1 MVSGL
6 YGACASIAKANDI
19 VVCGIH
25 RQEKYRVGYV
35 LEVAW
40 YKTYTAL
47 IVERPS
53 TSGELESLNLG
64 FAI

>member
-6 YGACASIAKANDI
+6 YGACASIARADEV
-19 VVCGIH
+19 VVCGTH

-35 LEVAW
+35 LEVTW
-40 YKTYTAL
+40 YKTYTQL
-47 IVERPS
+47 FLERPS
-53 TSGELESLNLG
+53 TSGELEGLNLG